1 MTDPD
6 QPDSAWIRRFH
17 SSPEA
22 RRRVVCFPHAGGSAS
37 FWYSLSEALQP
48 GVEVLAV
55 QYPGRETRLWED
67 PERELAALADGAFE
81 ALLPWLGER
90 PALLG
95 HSMGAVVAFEVAR
108 RMEDKLSVTPSV
120 LVASAC
126 RAPSG
131 FPRENQIHRLDDDG
145 LLAALAGLGA
155 MDDRLRANREIL
167 SLILPAIR
175 ADLQAVETYRAADG
189 AAVACPVVALVGD
202 RDPEVSAEQARGW
215 RAHTAA
221 GFECRIVA
229 GGHFYLSENPG
240 TLALSIQDILANFA

>member
-6 QPDSAWIRRFH
+6 QPDSAWVRRFH

-22 RRRVVCFPHAGGSAS
+22 QRRVVCFAHAGGSAS
-37 FWYSLSEALQP
+37 FWYPLSRALQP
-48 GVEVLAV
+48 GVDVLAV

-67 PERELAALADGAFE
+67 PVRELASLADGAFD

-145 LLAALAGLGA
+145 LLTALAGLGA
-155 MDDRLRANREIL
+155 MDDSLRANQEIL
-167 SLILPAIR
+167 SLILPSIR
-175 ADLQAVETYRAADG
+175 ADLEAVETYRAADD
-189 AAVACPVVALVGD
+189 AAVACPVVAVVGD
-202 RDPEVSAEQARGW
+202 QDPEVTTEQARGW
-215 RAHTAA
+215 QAHTAA
-221 GFECRIVA
+221 GFECRTVA
-229 GGHFYLSENPG
+229 GGHFYMSGNLD
-240 TLALSIQDILANFA
+240 TLALSIQDILANSG